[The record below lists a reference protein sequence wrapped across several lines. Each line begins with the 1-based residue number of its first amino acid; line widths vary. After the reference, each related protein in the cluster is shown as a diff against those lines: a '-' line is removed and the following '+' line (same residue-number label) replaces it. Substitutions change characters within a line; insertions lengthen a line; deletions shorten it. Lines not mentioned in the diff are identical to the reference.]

1 MFKKLL
7 SILFIITNCL
17 AASAQNSF
25 KIVPLGVLGG
35 GDESNLSAY
44 LIAPKNQTTYISL
57 DAGTLKAGIN
67 TAIQNKTF
75 KANAEKIL
83 QDSIKGY
90 LISHGHL
97 DHLAGLILNSPDDS
111 PKPIYAMP
119 YVIDVLKK
127 HYFSW
132 ESWANFA
139 NEGEKPALGKYQYVA
154 LKSNQEEKLKAT
166 EMYVTAFPL
175 SHVSPYESTAFLIRH
190 QQNYL
195 LYMGDTGADG
205 VEKSQKLD
213 SLWKFIAPLI
223 QSKALK
229 GIFIE
234 TSFPNAQADKSL
246 FGHLNPR
253 LLMQEMEHLSLYTG
267 KAVLANFNLVI
278 THIKPAG
285 NHTQEIKNEIS
296 KANTLKLKLV
306 YPQQG
311 KALFF

>member
-1 MFKKLL
+1 MFRKLF
-7 SILFIITNCL
+7 SIFLILINFDT
-17 AASAQNSF
+17 ASAQNSF
-25 KIVPLGVLGG
+25 KIIPLGILGG

-44 LIAPKNQTTYISL
+44 LIAPKSQNAYISL
-57 DAGTLKAGIN
+57 DAGTIKAGIN
-67 TAIQNKTF
+67 KAIQNKAF
-75 KANAEKIL
+75 KASADKIL

-97 DHLAGLILNSPDDS
+97 DHLAGLILNAPDDS

-119 YVIDVLKK
+119 YVIEVLKK

-154 LKSNQEEKLKAT
+154 LKSYQEEKLKAT
-166 EMYVTAFPL
+166 EMHVTAFPL

-190 QQNYL
+190 QQDYL
-195 LYMGDTGADG
+195 LYLGDTGADG
-205 VEKSQKLD
+205 IEKSNKLD

-229 GIFIE
+229 AIFIE
-234 TSFPNAQADKSL
+234 TSFPNVQADKSL

-253 LLMQEMEHLSLYTG
+253 LLMQEMDRLSLYTG
-267 KAVLANFNLVI
+267 KEALVNFNLVI

-285 NHTQEIKNEIS
+285 NHTQDIKNEIL
-296 KANTLKLKLV
+296 KANILKFKLI

-311 KALFF
+311 KVLIF